1 MDVLLDE
8 TTLHPCA
15 VLAPGPRIQALAQTV
30 RELDGLGLPRVLCSV
45 RATPDLDL
53 GEGRGLRS
61 WCFDQ
66 AVDRDARQLLLSR
79 LGKQPFIDGPDG
91 LFSRREGVGA
101 IEARMGDRIVYGLGL
116 AALGGGIAVGL
127 LCERASDEPLKLAV
141 IVSSLEADE
150 IVVEQVQVPRF
161 VLADQVRGHGDR
173 LRLQVF
179 RALGSGADL
188 VERAG
193 ELFPHLSFGSG
204 AIEQFAVLSGK
215 APVFGP
221 MLRHLDALDEGARQ
235 WAEATTYCSAGSI
248 NWSSESSATLKHS
261 RFGPMRDFP
270 APRGFAPRRFSY
282 HTKLVDGWRLY
293 FCPERTQNGPVVL
306 IGYFG
311 AHLPTVRFDG

>member
-15 VLAPGPRIQALAQTV
+15 VLAPAPRIQILAQTV
-30 RELDGLGLPRVLCSV
+30 RELDGLGLPRVLRCV
-45 RATPDLDL
+45 RAAPDMDL

-91 LFSRREGVGA
+91 LFSRREGSGA
-101 IEARMGDRIVYGLGL
+101 IDARIGEVRVYGLGL
-116 AALGGGIAVGL
+116 AGLGGGIATGL
-127 LCERASDEPLKLAV
+127 VCEPASDELLTLAV
-141 IVSSLEADE
+141 VLSSLEENE
-150 IVVEQVQVPRF
+150 IVAEPVEVMRCVS
-161 VLADQVRGHGDR
+161 AGQVRGHGER
-173 LRLQVF
+173 LRLQLL
-179 RALGSGADL
+179 RAVGSGADL
-188 VERAG
+188 LERAE
-193 ELFPHLSFGSG
+193 ELFPNLCFGSG
-204 AIEQFAVLSGK
+204 AIEQFAALSGK
-215 APVFGP
+215 EPVFGA

-235 WAEATTYCSAGSI
+235 WAEPATYCPAGSI
-248 NWSSESSATLKHS
+248 KWSTESLATLKHG

-270 APRGFAPRRFSY
+270 PPTGFAPRRFSY

-293 FCPERTQNGPVVL
+293 FHPERTQKSPVVL
-306 IGYFG
+306 IGYIG